1 MTRVNRRI
9 TLATRPVGY
18 PQVSDFQI
26 SYRSL
31 PEPEAGEVLLRTLY
45 LSLDPNTRER
55 LNASSVDEVVL
66 DDVIPGAAVAV
77 VLRSLDSD
85 LRPGDRVEGML
96 GWQEYVAA
104 PAAGLRRL
112 DPGVLPISAALGVL
126 GAPGL
131 TALFGLLDLCDPQP
145 GETVAVSAAAGAV
158 GVVAGQ
164 IARLQ
169 SCRVVGIAG
178 SADTTR
184 WLLEDLAFD
193 AALSSQYGEDL
204 DRALDQACPAGID
217 VYVDNVGGTLSDAV
231 LDRINP
237 RSRIAIC
244 GQLSQLNLEGP
255 ELGPRHFGRLM
266 AKQSTVRGFLLAGFT
281 ERFAEG
287 RRQLA
292 AWLAQGR
299 LRALEEVASGI
310 ESAPRAFI
318 DMLHGRDQ
326 GQPLVQ
332 LFEM

>member
-9 TLATRPVGY
+9 TLATRPSGY
-18 PQVSDFQI
+18 PRVSDFQI
-26 SYRSL
+26 SYRTL

-55 LNASSVDEVVL
+55 LNASSAEEVVL

-77 VLRSLDSD
+77 VVRSLDGN
-85 LRPGDRVEGML
+85 LRPGDLVEGML
-96 GWQEYVAA
+96 GWQEYAA
-104 PAAGLRRL
+104 LPARALRWL
-112 DPGVLPISAALGVL
+112 DPGVVPISAVLGVL

-158 GVVAGQ
+158 GVLAGQ
-164 IARLQ
+164 IARIRG
-169 SCRVVGIAG
+169 CRVVGITS
-178 SADTTR
+178 SAEMPR

-193 AALSSQYGEDL
+193 AALCSQNAEDL
-204 DRALDQACPAGID
+204 DRALDLACPAGID
-217 VYVDNVGGTLSDAV
+217 VYFDNVGGTLSHAV
-231 LDRINP
+231 MGRINP

-244 GQLSQLNLEGP
+244 GQLSQLNLEAP
-255 ELGPRHFGRLM
+255 ELGPCHLGQLI
-266 AKQSTVRGFLLAGFT
+266 AKQVTVRGFLLDGFT

-292 AWLAQGR
+292 GWLSQGR
-299 LRALEEVASGI
+299 LKVFEEVALGI
-310 ESAPRAFI
+310 ESAPQAFI
-318 DMLHGRDQ
+318 DILHGRDQ

>member
-9 TLATRPVGY
+9 TLAARPVGF
-18 PQVSDFQI
+18 PRISDFQI

-45 LSLDPNTRER
+45 LSLDPRTRETMDATSDQVVA
-55 LNASSVDEVVL
+55 LDSVV
-66 DDVIPGAAVAV
+66 PGAAVAV
-77 VLRSLDSD
+77 VVRSLDSD
-85 LRPGDRVEGML
+85 LRPGDLVEGML
-96 GWQEYVAA
+96 GWQEYAA
-104 PAAGLRRL
+104 ASARDLRRL
-112 DPGVLPISAALGVL
+112 DPGLSPISAALGVL

-131 TALFGLLDLCDPQP
+131 TAHFALLELCDPQP

-158 GVVAGQ
+158 GVLAGQ
-164 IARLQ
+164 IAKVRG
-169 SCRVVGIAG
+169 CRVVGITE
-178 SADTTR
+178 SAETSR

-193 AALSSQYGEDL
+193 AGLSSLDSADL
-204 DRALDQACPAGID
+204 DRALGEACPAGID

-231 LDRINP
+231 MERINP

-244 GQLSQLNLEGP
+244 GQLSQLNLEAP

-287 RRQLA
+287 RRQLTG
-292 AWLAQGR
+292 WLAQGR
-299 LRALEEVASGI
+299 LKIFEDVAIGI

-318 DMLHGRDQ
+318 YMLHGRDQ